1 MVETNPVHPD
11 LRKEV
16 KEAMDN
22 NADVSLRGTSSP
34 RDGYI
39 RQYSGIIHTVKFDK
53 YSVAGVSENANH
65 TLIHV
70 KRDDS

>member
-1 MVETNPVHPD
+1 MVKTNPVHPD

-16 KEAMDN
+16 KDAMDN
-22 NADVSLRGTSSP
+22 NADVAVRGTSSS

-39 RQYSGIIHTVKFDK
+39 RQYSGVIHTVRFDK
-53 YSVAGVSENANH
+53 YSVVGVSEKANH

-70 KRDDS
+70 KNDDS